1 MNRAMPRRGFLALIA
16 LIALGACSGDSDD
29 SVYEF
34 GPFEIAAQ
42 GEDTSLC
49 VSITLHNSEPLYVN
63 TVELT
68 TGPGFH
74 HSNWFFVP
82 EHAFPGPDGTFKC
95 NDRNF
100 DIAAAAVLGGVFFA
114 QSTQNVHEVQAF
126 PPGMVIPLPVKTKLV
141 GQIHLLNRSDE
152 ALEIK
157 PTLGLTLLPE
167 AQVTKRLAGISMEFH
182 PLSLPPRKQSR
193 FTVDCDL
200 NSVPIQHPL
209 DFNIYYTL
217 AHYHQ
222 YGTRM
227 LLEAVKTDDTATTIY
242 TTTSAIG
249 DALGGP
255 LQPPFNMTGYS
266 RLRLTCEYY
275 NNTDAMIWY
284 GNGDGEMCVFLAFS
298 DSPWLWGGG
307 VLDETPDP
315 AAGVDEGGVMSFT
328 RNCSLFTREAY

>member
-1 MNRAMPRRGFLALIA
+1 MRRTGLLALIA
-16 LIALGACSGDSDD
+16 LAACSGDDGGSDN
-29 SVYEF
+29 VYEF
-34 GPFEIAAQ
+34 GPFSIAPQ
-42 GEDTSLC
+42 EEDTSLC
-49 VSITLHNSEPLYVN
+49 VAITLHNSEPLYVN

-82 EHAFPGPDGTFKC
+82 EHAFAGPDGTFKC

-114 QSTQNVHEVQAF
+114 QSTQNAHELQAF

-141 GQIHLLNRSDE
+141 AQIHLLNRSDE

-157 PTLGLTLLPE
+157 PNIALTLLSE
-167 AQVTKRLAGISMEFH
+167 AQVTKRLAGISMVFH

-200 NSVPIQHPL
+200 EPYRDVTKDRDLN
-209 DFNIYYTL
+209 FNIYYTL
-217 AHYHQ
+217 AHYHE

-227 LLEAVKTDDTATTIY
+227 LLEAVKPDNTAATVY
-242 TTTSAIG
+242 TTTNSVG

-255 LQPPFNMTGYS
+255 LTPPFNMTGYS

-315 AAGVDEGGVMSFT
+315 NAGVDDGGVMSFT
-328 RNCSLFTREAY
+328 RNCTIFTREAY

>member
-1 MNRAMPRRGFLALIA
+1 MRREGLLALVA
-16 LIALGACSGDSDD
+16 VAACSGGDPDGTF
-29 SVYEF
+29 EF
-34 GPFEIAAQ
+34 GPFDVAAQ
-42 GEDTSLC
+42 QEITTTC
-49 VSITLHNSEPLYVN
+49 VQITLHNSEPMYVN

-82 EHAFPGPDGTFKC
+82 EHVFAGPDGAFEC

-100 DIAAAAVLGGVFFA
+100 DIAAAAAVGGVFFA
-114 QSTQNVHEVQAF
+114 QSTQSAHEVQAF
-126 PPGMVIPLPVKTKLV
+126 PAGMAIPLNPNTKLIA
-141 GQIHLLNRSDE
+141 QIHLLNRSDE
-152 ALEIK
+152 DLVIK
-157 PTLGLTLLPE
+157 PTIKVTTIPE
-167 AQVTKRLAGISMEFH
+167 AEVTTRLAGISMEFH

-200 NSVPIQHPL
+200 EPYRDATKNRDL

-222 YGTRM
+222 YGTKM
-227 LLEAVKTDDTATTIY
+227 LLEGVKADDTATTIY
-242 TTTSAIG
+242 TTSGAIG

-255 LQPPFNMTGYS
+255 LEPPFNMTGYS

-315 AAGVDEGGVMSFT
+315 TSGVDQGGVMSFT
-328 RNCSLFTREAY
+328 RNCQIFTREAY

>member
-1 MNRAMPRRGFLALIA
+1 MRRRGLLALIVLA
-16 LIALGACSGDSDD
+16 ACSGDGEDMNPS
-29 SVYEF
+29 YEF
-34 GPFEIAAQ
+34 GPFTVEPQ

-49 VSITLHNSEPLYVN
+49 VAITLHNPAPIYVN

-95 NDRNF
+95 DDRSF

-114 QSTQNVHEVQAF
+114 QSTQNAHEVQAF
-126 PPGMVIPLPVKTKLV
+126 PTGMVIPLPVKTKLV
-141 GQIHLLNRSDE
+141 AQIHLLNRSDE

-157 PTLGLTLLPE
+157 PTIALTLLPE

-200 NSVPIQHPL
+200 SSVPVPHPL
-209 DFNIYYTL
+209 DFNVYYTL
-217 AHYHQ
+217 AHYHEH
-222 YGTRM
+222 GTRM
-227 LLEAVKTDDTATTIY
+227 LLEAVKPDDTATTIY
-242 TTTSAIG
+242 TTTSAVG

-255 LQPPFNMTGYS
+255 LAPAFNMTGYS

-275 NNTDAMIWY
+275 NNTDSMIWY

-315 AAGVDEGGVMSFT
+315 TAGVDDGGVMSYT
-328 RNCSLFTREAY
+328 RNCSIYTREAY